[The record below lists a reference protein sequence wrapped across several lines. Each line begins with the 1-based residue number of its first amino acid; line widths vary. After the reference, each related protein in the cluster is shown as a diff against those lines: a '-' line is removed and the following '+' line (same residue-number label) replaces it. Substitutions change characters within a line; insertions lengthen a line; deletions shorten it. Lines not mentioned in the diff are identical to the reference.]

1 VLVTGARGRAAVG
14 WLEATRNRCDRAGL
28 DQLWAAVP
36 ESMRLSRFAES
47 TVPAGYA
54 AAFCHDRTWQTGVD
68 LSQLPEPMRRELA
81 WCVFRIIELGGKIP
95 TPGVSILVRRI
106 GEVAADR
113 GAWAPASL
121 LDLSVRHW
129 CQRIQQA
136 VHRRTGRL
144 PAPATMR
151 ITGQLLT
158 RMMRLLLTALD
169 TGPWWQRDRWDPVE
183 DTRIPLRD
191 HEPMGRYAVRF
202 DPIGTGWLRHAAQW
216 HCKIGLETGT
226 LTWSSVHRRVVAV
239 KEFDVFLHGR
249 DVAGPWLADH
259 PAGVR
264 AQMLD
269 YLGHLRG
276 RHIRPGR
283 RGAGQRLSPASVQ
296 RQASDIEQFY
306 VFMADNSA
314 AAAAALTEPGWLKLG
329 PQHAGFYR
337 RGELPGKQQP
347 RPDGQ
352 VIDDDAMT
360 RIMAG
365 LDLLGA
371 PLEQGG
377 FGDEQAMRIALLVAL
392 LGRRISEVCL
402 LDPEPIE
409 PLLPS
414 ASPVPADPGSE
425 EVAEQDRG
433 QAPVAKL
440 RYQQTKIDGA
450 PNTILVHAEVVAII
464 REQQQ
469 WAARY
474 FAEHGTPGARPKYLF
489 LAPVMNRNGDRP
501 YASTSLRQ
509 LLSKLACR
517 LEVRDNTGTLID
529 FNRTHRF
536 RHTVATS
543 LLNSGVP
550 LHVVQRYLGHLT
562 PTMSMVYAQTL
573 QSTAEAEFLRYRK
586 ITADARDLDIDPR
599 DLYDMLELDRRTDRI
614 LPNGWCLLPPRQIC
628 GKGNACLT
636 CDKFAT
642 DASFLPELRTQLDH
656 TSTLITERRA
666 AFQARTGQEMSEDN
680 VWLAGRRQ
688 EHDALGRIILTLDR
702 TRLAVGTGQ
711 AIRGAGVEARTDAIT
726 ARKEND

>member
-1 VLVTGARGRAAVG
+1 MTGAGRPAAAD
-14 WLEATRNRCDRAGL
+14 WLETARGRCDRAGL
-28 DQLWAAVP
+28 EQLWAAVP
-36 ESMRLSRFAES
+36 ESLRLSRFAES

-54 AAFCHDRTWQTGVD
+54 AAFCHDRTWQAGVD
-68 LSQLPEPMRRELA
+68 LSSMPEPMRRELA
-81 WCVFRIIELGGKIP
+81 WCVFRIIGLGGKIP
-95 TPGVSILVRRI
+95 TPTLSILVRRL
-106 GEVAADR
+106 GEVVADR
-113 GAWAPASL
+113 GGRAPVSL
-121 LDLSVRHW
+121 LELSVRDW
-129 CQRIQQA
+129 CQQIQRA
-136 VHRRTGRL
+136 VHRRTGLL
-144 PAPATMR
+144 PAPATTR

-216 HCKIGLETGT
+216 HCKIGLETGS

-239 KEFDVFLHGR
+239 KQFDRFLHRR
-249 DVAGPWLADH
+249 DIAGPWLADH

-264 AQMLD
+264 ALMLD
-269 YLGHLRG
+269 YLGHLRA
-276 RHIRPGR
+276 RRIPPGR
-283 RGAGQRLSPASVQ
+283 RGAGRRLSQASVQ
-296 RQASDIEQFY
+296 RQASDIEQFF
-306 VFMADNSA
+306 VFMADNRDT
-314 AAAAALTEPGWLKLG
+314 AAAALAEPGWLRLG

-360 RIMAG
+360 QIMAG

-371 PLEQGG
+371 PVEQGG
-377 FGDEQAMRIALLVAL
+377 CGDEQAMRITLLVAL
-392 LGRRISEVCL
+392 LGRRISEICL
-402 LDPEPIE
+402 LDPDPIE
-409 PLLPS
+409 PLLP
-414 ASPVPADPGSE
+414 AAAAARTDPGGE
-425 EVAEQDRG
+425 DGAEQDRG

-450 PNTILVHAEVVAII
+450 PNIILVHAEVVAII

-474 FAEHGTPGARPKYLF
+474 FAEHGAPGVMPKYLF

-509 LLSKLACR
+509 LLTKLASR
-517 LEVRDNTGTLID
+517 LDVRDSTGTLID

-536 RHTVATS
+536 RHTVATN

-562 PTMSMVYAQTL
+562 PAMSMIYAQTL

-586 ITADARDLDIDPR
+586 ITADARELEIDPR

-628 GKGNACLT
+628 LKGNACLT

-642 DASFLPELRTQLDH
+642 DASFLPELRTQLER
-656 TSTLITERRA
+656 TEKLITERNA
-666 AFQARTGQEMSEDN
+666 AFRARTGQQMSEDN

-688 EHDALGRIILTLDR
+688 EHDALGRVILTLEH
-702 TRLAVGTGQ
+702 TRLADRTGQ
-711 AIRGAGVEARTDAIT
+711 AIRGAGVEARTDAAT
-726 ARKEND
+726 AKQGND